1 MSRRRLQLILFD
13 FSNYETALL
22 GIFLSSL
29 LSSAIAIAIFEKQI
43 ILLEFMPQHLAYA
56 LISDKTSAGDFNL
69 AAVGDWGCTANTH
82 DTIGNIENKDPE
94 IVLALGDFS
103 YSNSPDCWFQEIA
116 PFELKTKIAIGNHD
130 DEESGSSELRTA
142 YMTRF
147 NLNQSF
153 YSYDHGN
160 VQILV
165 MDTQL
170 PSNVGSEQYDF
181 AEEDLQSAST
191 DDKTDWI
198 IVMFHKPIYSSRAG
212 HVLDESARTNFH
224 PLFDKYGVDLV
235 VQAHNHIY
243 ERTYPL
249 KFNNAKPSEPIIDIS
264 NNSSNHYKDPS
275 NPIFLVVGTGG
286 RGLYD
291 IKQRLPYSAYSTDE
305 NYGFLNIEIIN
316 SNNSNNSSNNNNNNN
331 ESILNAKFYANSES
345 NNGKIID
352 EFTITK

>member
-1 MSRRRLQLILFD
+1 MD

-22 GIFLSSL
+22 SIFLSSL
-29 LSSAIAIAIFEKQI
+29 LFSTIAIAIFEKQI
-43 ILLEFMPQHLAYA
+43 ILSEFMLQHPAYA
-56 LISDKTSAGDFNL
+56 SSPISHKISAGDFNI

-130 DEESGSSELRTA
+130 DKESGSSELRTA

-153 YSYDHGN
+153 YSYNYEN
-160 VQILV
+160 VHILI

-170 PSNVGSEQYDF
+170 SSNVGSEQYDF
-181 AEEDLQSAST
+181 AEEDLQAAST
-191 DDKTDWI
+191 DDNTDWI
-198 IVMFHKPIYSSRAG
+198 LVMFHKPIYSSRAG

-243 ERTYPL
+243 ERTHPL
-249 KFNNAKPSEPIIDIS
+249 KFNNAKPSEPTIEMS
-264 NNSSNHYKDPS
+264 NSNHYKDPP
-275 NPIFLVVGTGG
+275 NPIFVVVGTGG
-286 RGLYD
+286 QGLYD
-291 IKQRLPYSAYSTDE
+291 IKQRLPYSAYNTDE

-316 SNNSNNSSNNNNNNN
+316 SNNSSNYNNS

-352 EFTITK
+352 EFIITK